1 MRKELIEYKNSLVVA
16 VVLTTATIAVS
27 CQPKLGETQI
37 AATDSAPNQ
46 VLEGMNAI
54 QSRNSSR
61 QMRIESPLMEIY
73 SQNPEDAYEL
83 FPKGF
88 KVYGY
93 NEEGLLETE
102 IVAKRARHRIVKTEE
117 AWEAFGDVVVRNF
130 VEGTRIDTDTLYWD
144 QEKEMI
150 YTPRTCYVLLQSPDG
165 AMQGFGLES
174 DEMAR
179 NAYLL
184 HPFDS
189 FAYVGRDSTEAGYV
203 DSVNFIGPHYKSY
216 R

>member
-1 MRKELIEYKNSLVVA
+1 MRLRSVEQIISRLVAFVFA
-16 VVLTTATIAVS
+16 MATIAVS

-37 AATDSAPNQ
+37 ASPDTAPNQ
-46 VLEGMNAI
+46 MLEEMSAI
-54 QSRNSSR
+54 QSRNSLR
-61 QMRIESPLMEIY
+61 QMRIEAPLMEIY
-73 SQNPEDAYEL
+73 SQDPDDMYEL
-83 FPKGF
+83 FPNGF
-88 KVYGY
+88 LVYGY

-102 IVAKRARHRIVKTEE
+102 IVAKRARHRTVKTQET
-117 AWEAFGDVVVRNF
+117 WEAFGDVVVRNF

-150 YTPRTCYVLLQSPDG
+150 YTPKQCYVRLQSPDG

-189 FAYVGRDSTEAGYV
+189 FAYVGRDSTEAKYV